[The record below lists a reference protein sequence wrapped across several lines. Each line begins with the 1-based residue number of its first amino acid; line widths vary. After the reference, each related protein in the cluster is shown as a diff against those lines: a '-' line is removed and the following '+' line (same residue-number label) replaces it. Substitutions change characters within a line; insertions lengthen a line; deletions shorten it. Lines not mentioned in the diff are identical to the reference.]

1 MIGWATSAIQ
11 GGHNQSIKSISF
23 AAMSVCQLNY
33 KEHRGTTMW
42 INFVEVLH
50 TSSGD

>member
-1 MIGWATSAIQ
+1 MSASAIQ
-11 GGHNQSIKSISF
+11 GGHNQSIKSISS
-23 AAMSVCQLNY
+23 AGTSVCHLNY
-33 KEHRGTTMW
+33 KEHCGTTMR